1 MVGPF
6 VAHIVCGL
14 FMVFII
20 LKETDWT
27 MEANRAREL
36 IGIREAN
43 ENDTP
48 GDMLGSK
55 C

>member
-1 MVGPF
+1 
-6 VAHIVCGL
+6 
-14 FMVFII
+14 
-20 LKETDWT
+20 

-48 GDMLGSK
+48 GEYMLGLK